1 MTRTP
6 LRLRWALFF
15 LFTISC
21 GVWVWRARQVPAPQ
35 PGPVGTD
42 DQQQP
47 VSARGLVLGKAVRD
61 GIQVECRITPLAD
74 SEGHLREGEDANFE
88 FTITDTT
95 GKTPLRNI
103 YPAAWVVSHP
113 DNTPPLSPREAV
125 RRAETLLN
133 GSLFNPPELDL
144 NFFYVLV
151 LNGNATLSV
160 VDPRFGFGGARLR
173 ALVPLAARGDDWAL
187 GPGARQVFVAM
198 PEVNQVAVVDTL
210 TWKVTANVP
219 AGIRPRRLAL
229 QRDGRYLWVAG
240 GAGADSG
247 VTVLD
252 TSNAKVVARLRTGR
266 GEHEIALS
274 DDSRHAFVT
283 NTIDGTASIIDA
295 GQLQVVATVEAGR
308 PASIAYS
315 SRARLAYVTDAA
327 GGILGIDEAGR
338 VVNRIKAP
346 AGLAPIRFSPSGDA
360 GFAVSTSENR
370 LYILDPTS
378 NRLVQQT
385 QTEDGP
391 DQITFST
398 EFAYIRHRR
407 SANVL
412 LVSLKTT
419 GKEGAPLSVARF
431 PAGEGPPGTMNHPTP
446 ADSIVPAP
454 GASAVLVAN
463 PKGRSVHYYRE
474 GLSAPMGT
482 FSNYQREPRAVLAL
496 DRGLRERERPGV
508 YQTVA
513 RLERAGKFDVVFFL
527 DQPRIV
533 HACLFEVRPNAAREA
548 ARNRGKIDVE
558 SLVLPRAEAGKRF
571 RPLLQLTDRATKALK
586 TGLTDVEVL
595 VFRADTGWHE
605 RRTAQE
611 VAPGVYGADFVPP
624 QAGVYEVF
632 VSCESTSGPG
642 AQPQR
647 GLILHVVDA
656 DPPVG
661 GPAR

>member
-1 MTRTP
+1 M
-6 LRLRWALFF
+6 RLALFF
-15 LFTISC
+15 LLAVSC
-21 GVWVWRARQVPAPQ
+21 GVWVWRARQTPAPQ
-35 PGPVGTD
+35 PAPVGSD
-42 DQQQP
+42 GPEQAK
-47 VSARGLVLGKAVRD
+47 SAQTLALGRVVRD
-61 GIQVECRITPLAD
+61 GIQVECRITSLAG
-74 SEGHLREGEDANFE
+74 SAGQRELLMQGEDAHFE

-95 GKTPLRNI
+95 GRTPLRNV
-103 YPAAWVVSHP
+103 YPAAWVVSHHE
-113 DNTPPLSPREAV
+113 NAPPLSPRETV

-187 GPGARQVFVAM
+187 GPGGRQVFVAM
-198 PEVNQVAVVDTL
+198 PETNQVAVVDTL
-210 TWKVTANVP
+210 TWQVTANVP

-240 GAGADSG
+240 GAEGDSG

-252 TSNAKVVARLRTGR
+252 TSDAKVVARLCTGR

-274 DDSRHAFVT
+274 DDSHHAFVT
-283 NTIDGTASIIDA
+283 DTIDGSVSIIDV
-295 GQLQVVATVEAGR
+295 GQLRVVATVKAGS
-308 PASIAYS
+308 PTSIAYS
-315 SRARLAYVTDAA
+315 SRARLAYVTDA
-327 GGILGIDEAGR
+327 GGAILGIDATR
-338 VVNRIKAP
+338 QVVNRIKAP
-346 AGLAPIRFSPSGDA
+346 AGLGPIRFSPSGEA
-360 GFAVSTSENR
+360 GFVVSLRENR
-370 LYILDPTS
+370 LYVLDPKS
-378 NRLVQQT
+378 NRIVQQT

-398 EFAYIRHRR
+398 DFAYIRHRR

-431 PAGEGPPGTMNHPTP
+431 PAGDSAPGTMDHPTP

-454 GASAVLVAN
+454 GASATLVAN
-463 PKGRSVHYYRE
+463 PKGGSVHYYRE

-482 FSNYQREPRAVLAL
+482 FSNYHREPRAVLAL
-496 DRGLRERERPGV
+496 DRGLRERVHPGV

-513 RLERAGKFDVVFFL
+513 RLERAGKFDLVFFL

-533 HACLFEVRPNAAREA
+533 HAFLFEVRPNPAREA
-548 ARNRGKIDVE
+548 ARNRGKIDIE
-558 SLVLPRAEAGKRF
+558 SLVLPRVEAGKRF
-571 RPLLQLTDRATKALK
+571 RPLFQLTDHVTKALK
-586 TGLTDVEVL
+586 TGLTNVEL
-595 VFRADTGWHE
+595 LMFRADTSWHE
-605 RRTAQE
+605 WRIAQE

-632 VSCESTSGPG
+632 VSCESTSGPR
-642 AQPQR
+642 AEPQR

-656 DPPVG
+656 TPTVG
-661 GPAR
+661 GRAR